1 MPLPFPFDFRK
12 PDYSEVFA
20 WRAER
25 LERIRAN
32 PAAIPG
38 LLAYYRDNPAQMIT
52 DWGCTA
58 DPRNVERN
66 LPAVIPFILFPRQEE
81 WVEWCMR
88 HWKEQEPGP
97 TVKSRDMG
105 LSWLTMGLACCMA
118 ITRDDLVIGFGSRKE
133 EYVDKIGSPKSLFH
147 KGRMFVNLLPPEL
160 RGGFNLKS
168 TAPHMRLMFPTTSSA
183 IIGEAGDGI
192 GRGDRASVYFVDE
205 SAFLERPQ
213 LVEASLSQTT
223 NCRIDISTPNGPN
236 NPFAE
241 KVLGGK
247 FDVFRFHWR
256 EDPRK
261 DDLWYAKQ
269 CRNLDAVTVA
279 QEIDI
284 NFSGSIDGALIPS
297 EWVQAAIGAAEK
309 LGLDMTGERSSAL
322 DVADKGKDTCA
333 QGRRNGL
340 ILDDLDEWR
349 GTTTEDI
356 FGTTQRAFE
365 NCDKWQT
372 SFLRFDSDGLG
383 AGVRGDGRV
392 LNEQR
397 VEQRRREIDT
407 EPFNGGG
414 AVVDKD
420 LEFIK
425 GYTDDDGQ
433 YHPGRT
439 NGEFFDNF
447 KAQCWWAL
455 RERFRM
461 TFIAVT
467 TGEID
472 SVDALISLDPGLPL
486 LSKLSAELSQPTYG
500 KTSRGKVI
508 VNKAPDGMKSPNLA
522 DMVMMLF
529 AQQSIA
535 ILPKSRVFQRKRT

>member
-1 MPLPFPFDFRK
+1 MALPFPFDFRK
-12 PDYSEVFA
+12 PDYPQVFA

-25 LERIRAN
+25 LERLRKKPEML
-32 PAAIPG
+32 PA

-52 DWGCTA
+52 DWGCTF
-58 DPRNVERN
+58 DPRNAERG
-66 LPAVIPFILFPRQEE
+66 LPPIIPFVLFPRQEE

-88 HWKEQEPGP
+88 HWQTQEPGP

-105 LSWLTMGLACCMA
+105 LSWLTMGLGCVLA

-147 KGRMFVNLLPPEL
+147 KGRMFVSLLPPEL
-160 RGGFNLKS
+160 RGGFQLAT
-168 TAPHMRLMFPTTSSA
+168 TAPHMRLMFPTTGSA
-183 IIGEAGDGI
+183 LIGEAGDGI
-192 GRGDRASVYFVDE
+192 GRGDRASIYFVDE
-205 SAFLERPQ
+205 SAFLERPH

-241 KVLGGK
+241 KVLSGK
-247 FDVFRFHWR
+247 FDAFRFHWR

-261 DDLWYAKQ
+261 DDVWYAKQ

-309 LGLDMTGERSSAL
+309 LGLDMRGEKLSAL

-333 QGRRNGL
+333 QGLRDGL
-340 ILDDLDEWR
+340 VLDDLDEWR
-349 GTTTEDI
+349 GKSTEDI
-356 FGTTQRAFE
+356 YGTTIRAFE
-365 NCDKWQT
+365 NCERWQT
-372 SFLRFDSDGLG
+372 HFLRFDSDGLG
-383 AGVRGDGRV
+383 AGVRGDARA
-392 LNEQR
+392 LNEGRSSQIE
-397 VEQRRREIDT
+397 VEG
-407 EPFNGGG
+407 FNGGG
-414 AVVDKD
+414 GVVDKD

-425 GYTDDDGQ
+425 GYTDEDGQ

-439 NGEFFDNF
+439 NGEFFDNY
-447 KAQCWWAL
+447 KAQCWWSL
-455 RERFRM
+455 RERFRQ
-461 TFIAVT
+461 TFVAVT

-472 SVDALISLDPGLPL
+472 NPDGLISINPKLPL
-486 LSKLSAELSQPTYG
+486 LSKLSAELSQPTYR
-500 KTSRGKVI
+500 KTSRGKV
-508 VNKAPDGMKSPNLA
+508 VVEKAPDGMKSPNLA
-522 DMVMMLF
+522 DMVMMAY
-529 AQQSIA
+529 AQQSTER
-535 ILPKSRVFQRKRT
+535 PPQSRVFQRKKAA

>member
-1 MPLPFPFDFRK
+1 MALPFPFDFKK
-12 PDYSEVFA
+12 PDYSQVFA

-25 LERIRAN
+25 LERIRARPEAL
-32 PAAIPG
+32 PA
-38 LLAYYRDNPAQMIT
+38 LLAFYRENPAQMIT
-52 DWGCTA
+52 DWGCTF
-58 DPRNVERN
+58 DPRNAERG
-66 LPAVIPFILFPRQEE
+66 LPPIIPFILFPRQEE
-81 WVEWCMR
+81 WVDWCMR
-88 HWKEQEPGP
+88 HWKTQEPGP

-105 LSWLTMGLACCMA
+105 LSWLTMGLACCLA

-147 KGRMFVNLLPPEL
+147 KGRMFMNLLPPEL
-160 RGGFNLKS
+160 RGGFSLKS
-168 TAPHMRLMFPTTSSA
+168 TAPHMRLMFPTTGSA

-192 GRGDRASVYFVDE
+192 GRGDRASIYFVDE
-205 SAFLERPQ
+205 AAFLERPQ

-241 KVLGGK
+241 KVLSGK
-247 FDVFRFHWR
+247 FDEFRFHWR
-256 EDPRK
+256 DDPRK
-261 DDLWYAKQ
+261 DDAWYAKQ
-269 CRNLDAVTVA
+269 LRNLDAVTVA

-309 LGLDMTGERSSAL
+309 LGLDLSGEKSSAL

-340 ILDDLDEWR
+340 VLDDLDEWR
-349 GTTTEDI
+349 GKTTEDI
-356 FGTTQRAFE
+356 FASTQRAFD
-365 NCDKWQT
+365 NCDRWQARL
-372 SFLRFDSDGLG
+372 LRFDSDGLG

-397 VEQRRREIDT
+397 REAKRTEIDV
-407 EPFNGGG
+407 ESFNGGG
-414 AVVDKD
+414 EVVDKD
-420 LEFIK
+420 LEFIA
-425 GYTDDDGQ
+425 GYTDEDGH

-439 NGEFFDNF
+439 NGDFFQNL

-461 TFIAVT
+461 TFVAVT
-467 TGEID
+467 TGEVD
-472 SVDALISLDPGLPL
+472 DADALISISPSLPL

-529 AQQSIA
+529 AKQPA
-535 ILPKSRVFQRKRT
+535 IQLPKSRHFRRQR